1 MLNYNRFNMEDFNRN
16 EKQQFFST
24 IKGVLKETQIGD
36 KFSSITLEV
45 GHERPR
51 LVNLVLKNA
60 LLEKVKED
68 LVLES
73 KISLAYYITSRKTA
87 DKWSTMANVLTVRK
101 CE

>member
-1 MLNYNRFNMEDFNRN
+1 MDDFNRN

-24 IKGVLKETQIGD
+24 IKGVLKETQTGD

-51 LVNLVLKNA
+51 LVNLVMKNA
-60 LLEKVKED
+60 LLDKVKQD
-68 LVLES
+68 LILES
-73 KISLAYYITSRKTA
+73 KLSIAYYITSRKTA
-87 DKWSTMANVLTVRK
+87 DRWSTMANILTIRK

>member
-1 MLNYNRFNMEDFNRN
+1 MDDFNRN

-24 IKGVLKETQIGD
+24 IKGVLKEVQTGD
-36 KFSSITLEV
+36 KFSNITLEV

-51 LVNLVLKNA
+51 LVNLVIKNA
-60 LLEKVKED
+60 LFDKVKQD

-73 KISLAYYITSRKTA
+73 KLSIAYYITSRKTA
-87 DKWSTMANVLTVRK
+87 DRWNTMANVLTVRK

>member
-1 MLNYNRFNMEDFNRN
+1 MEDFNRN

-24 IKGVLKETQIGD
+24 IKGTLKEIEMGD

-68 LVLES
+68 LIIES
-73 KISLAYYITSRKTA
+73 KISVAYYITSRKNA
-87 DKWSTMANVLTVRK
+87 NKWTTMANALTIRK

>member
-1 MLNYNRFNMEDFNRN
+1 MEDFNRN

-51 LVNLVLKNA
+51 LVNMVIKNA
-60 LLEKVKED
+60 LLEKVKSS
-68 LVLES
+68 LILEKKLS
-73 KISLAYYITSRKTA
+73 IAYYLTSRKTA
-87 DKWSTMANVLTVRK
+87 DKWSTMANVLNISTTD
-101 CE
+101 